1 MLTPRFFD
9 LYGGSYF
16 ENISKIICY
25 IRRFFC
31 ACCILI
37 NEADKAR
44 SFLICVKFFS
54 QKNIS
59 QTAPNDFP
67 FHYIEF
73 VGSIQRLNGGE
84 MRCAL
89 QARNASKYNR
99 NGLNNIGTR
108 PNEINAKLNIK
119 SSSEGATVELT
130 VMV

>member
-1 MLTPRFFD
+1 M
-9 LYGGSYF
+9 
-16 ENISKIICY
+16 
-25 IRRFFC
+25 FC
-31 ACCILI
+31 CLF
-37 NEADKAR
+37 KFGPVLPLF
-44 SFLICVKFFS
+44 FLICVKFFS

-73 VGSIQRLNGGE
+73 IGSIQRLNGGE

-99 NGLNNIGTR
+99 SGLNNIGRR